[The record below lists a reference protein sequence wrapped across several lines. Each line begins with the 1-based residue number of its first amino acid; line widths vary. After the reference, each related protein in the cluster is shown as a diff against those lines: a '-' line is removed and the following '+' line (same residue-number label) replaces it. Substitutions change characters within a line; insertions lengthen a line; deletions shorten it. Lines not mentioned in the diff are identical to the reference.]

1 MVGPHVTAAAAEA
14 AVTALCDESSCPREI
29 FDSDEDYL
37 ANGLL
42 SPTMV
47 SEPERLII
55 LWMFSFFPI
64 MLLS

>member
-14 AVTALCDESSCPREI
+14 AVAALCNESSCPREI
-29 FDSDEDYL
+29 FDGDEDYL

-47 SEPERLII
+47 SDPERLII
-55 LWMFSFFPI
+55 L
-64 MLLS
+64 

>member
-14 AVTALCDESSCPREI
+14 AVAALCNESSCPREI
-29 FDSDEDYL
+29 FDGDEDYL

-47 SEPERLII
+47 SDPERLII
-55 LWMFSFFPI
+55 LLMSFHFS
-64 MLLS
+64 LSYS